1 MMGTMCRLQWHQEP
15 LRVNPTSYPLL
26 IDLAVNLTVGWAL
39 LWLWRRNPVH
49 GFARSMGWALL
60 WVLPL
65 MAAPL
70 VYAVVELTLGRAAPA
85 VLLLSGAGYG
95 WLVLTGLARLA
106 GRVPALSTRALW
118 LALVGGA
125 SLLLAHRFEA
135 MAAPAALAGLNLG
148 LGVAALLWPMGTR
161 AGGRGVLALL
171 LGALG
176 AAQLAV
182 LASGDDMLP
191 LQAGLSILLH
201 VSLCLVLVYRALER
215 ETLDVKEGLHRLE
228 QLTDGSRQAILILSP
243 RRVLYANPAA
253 LTLLRV
259 HSAQQVAPDALVDF
273 FTAGIAQSQ
282 REALQQVLLGHQDE
296 ANLVVDSLQQDGSM
310 VRLHLHAFRTDWEGS
325 MATQLLVSHE
335 APAPVVQDSQQTQPL
350 LLPVLA
356 QAISSRDHL
365 LRRLLARCE
374 DMEQFN
380 SFVLIL
386 LEVDSSK
393 FLADASG
400 SASGEELMQSLA
412 RALMQGGQRG
422 HELMRVGEDEFALLS
437 APGDA
442 VRSAASF
449 AAGVRRTLNK
459 PIAVGA
465 RQYMLD
471 VSLGIALYPHS
482 AADAHT
488 LLDSAASALHVAKRT
503 PGLSYFFAEGRMPA
517 VPLDLLE
524 QERHMR
530 AAIHNG
536 EFHLVYQPKVD
547 ARSARLMGFEAL
559 ARWSRPDH
567 GAAGPAEF
575 IVTAE
580 QTGLIGALG
589 NHLLNEACL
598 QMAFWEAELHKCV
611 PVSVNVSAWQLLD
624 TGFPQLVERML
635 ANAGVPPHLLTLEI
649 AESSALGNLA
659 QTGKQIQRLRELGVG
674 VTVDDFGNSVPFETF
689 ETALP
694 LRSVK
699 IDHALVE
706 DLPAAPA
713 VAAVRAICEWARGAS
728 LKVIGAGVETPEQ
741 AASARDAGCD
751 ELQGYYYARPLSPM
765 DAGRWMQRALPLPA

>member
-1 MMGTMCRLQWHQEP
+1 M
-15 LRVNPTSYPLL
+15 NPASYPLL

-49 GFARSMGWALL
+49 GFARAMGWALL

-70 VYAVVELTLGRAAPA
+70 VYGVVELTLGRAAPL

-106 GRVPALSTRALW
+106 GREPAMPVQVLW
-118 LALVGGA
+118 LALAAAG
-125 SLLLAHRFEA
+125 SLLLAKRFEA
-135 MAAPAALAGLNLG
+135 MAAQAALAGLNLG
-148 LGVAALLWPMGTR
+148 LGVVALVWPTGAR
-161 AGGRGVLALL
+161 VAGRGALALL
-171 LGALG
+171 LGG
-176 AAQLAV
+176 MGVAQLAV
-182 LASGDDMLP
+182 LASGEDMVP
-191 LQAGLSILLH
+191 LQAGISVLLH

-215 ETLDVKEGLHRLE
+215 ETLDVRQGLHRLE
-228 QLTDGSRQAILILSP
+228 QLTDGSRQAILILTP

-259 HSAQQVAPDALVDF
+259 PSAQQMAPDALVDF
-273 FTAGIAQSQ
+273 LTAGVEPAQRQ
-282 REALQQVLLGHQDE
+282 ALEQVVAGRLDE
-296 ANLVVDSLQQDGSM
+296 ANLAVDSLQQDGSL
-310 VRLHLHAFRTDWEGS
+310 VRLHLHAFRTDWEGR
-325 MATQLLVSHE
+325 MAAQLLVNHE
-335 APAPVVQDSQQTQPL
+335 APQAAADPAQQTQPL
-350 LLPVLA
+350 MLPVLA
-356 QAISSRDHL
+356 QAISSREHL
-365 LRRLLARCE
+365 LRRLLARCDE
-374 DMEQFN
+374 MERFN

-386 LEVDSSK
+386 LEVDRPK
-393 FLADASG
+393 FLVDAG
-400 SASGEELMQSLA
+400 GAASGEELMQALA

-437 APGDA
+437 ATGDA

-459 PIAVGA
+459 PVAVGA
-465 RQYMLD
+465 RKYQLD

-482 AADAHT
+482 AQDAHT

-503 PGLSYFFAEGRMPA
+503 PGLSYFFAEGRMPV

-524 QERHMR
+524 QERQMR

-547 ARSARLMGFEAL
+547 ARSARLLGFEAL
-559 ARWSRPDH
+559 ARWTRPDQGPAH
-567 GAAGPAEF
+567 PAEF
-575 IVTAE
+575 IAAAE

-598 QMAFWEAELHKCV
+598 QLAFWEAELHQCV
-611 PVSVNVSAWQLLD
+611 PVAVNVSAWQMLD
-624 TGFPQLVERML
+624 KGFPQAVERML

-649 AESSALGNLA
+649 AESSALGSLA
-659 QTGKQIQRLRELGVG
+659 QAGAQIARLRELGVG
-674 VTVDDFGNSVPFETF
+674 VTVDDFGNSVPFEAL
-689 ETALP
+689 EAALP

-706 DLPAAPA
+706 ELPAAPA

-751 ELQGYYYARPLSPM
+751 ELQGYYYAHPLSAV
-765 DAGRWMQRALPLPA
+765 DAGRWMQRALPA